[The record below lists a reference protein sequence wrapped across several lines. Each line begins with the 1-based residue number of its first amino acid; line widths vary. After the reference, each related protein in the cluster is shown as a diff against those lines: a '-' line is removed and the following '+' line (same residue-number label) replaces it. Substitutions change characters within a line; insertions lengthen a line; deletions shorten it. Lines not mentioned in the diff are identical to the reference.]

1 MFVGGY
7 FIWTLIPHSNDH
19 RQDYTIAYS
28 LYQYTIDITFVQIS
42 NLNIE
47 EKNIQRYIMLL
58 KVTKLHDN
66 FII

>member
-42 NLNIE
+42 NLNI
-47 EKNIQRYIMLL
+47 KKYPKIHYAFKGNKIAW
-58 KVTKLHDN
+58 
-66 FII
+66 

>member
-47 EKNIQRYIMLL
+47 RYIMLL

>member
-47 EKNIQRYIMLL
+47 KKYPKIHYAFKGNKIAW
-58 KVTKLHDN
+58 
-66 FII
+66 

>member
-1 MFVGGY
+1 MFVGGN
-7 FIWTLIPHSNDH
+7 FIWTLIPHSNDN

-47 EKNIQRYIMLL
+47 KKISKDTLC
-58 KVTKLHDN
+58 
-66 FII
+66 F